1 MYGKI
6 KVVQYDTGY
15 CKDFDI
21 AIIKNA
27 VRKLIEKENEFVET
41 DFEPSTNRIVKRALM
56 IIENEACDKEGVV
69 KSKDVRYWISIS
81 LIDHGYYKC
90 AKKYI
95 EEPFIKEI
103 EDLKKKN
110 AELQQKIDTLSL

>member
-1 MYGKI
+1 MKNKYSI
-6 KVVQYDTGY
+6 KVIFIVLLSILSIFFVGFKLTTNKTPNELY
-15 CKDFDI
+15 
-21 AIIKNA
+21 A
-27 VRKLIEKENEFVET
+27 VYLEGKKI
-41 DFEPSTNRIVKRALM
+41 
-56 IIENEACDKEGVV
+56 GVV

-103 EDLKKKN
+103 ENLKKKN
-110 AELQQKIDTLSL
+110 TELQQKIDTLSF